1 MASLKVRADVKK
13 SLNNHIIEDFSDIGT
28 VSDLEIDCDLL
39 VSDVMY
45 IMMMMMM
52 MMTDVLRPLLF
63 MCTMNTLLLLYQFM
77 YTMN

>member
-52 MMTDVLRPLLF
+52 TDVLRPLLF